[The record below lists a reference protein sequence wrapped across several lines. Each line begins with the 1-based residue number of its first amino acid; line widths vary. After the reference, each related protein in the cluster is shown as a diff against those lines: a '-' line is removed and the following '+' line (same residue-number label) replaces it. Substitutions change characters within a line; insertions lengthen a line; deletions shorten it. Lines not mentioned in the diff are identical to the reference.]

1 MIGAGRD
8 YLCLAELH
16 EQGRN
21 MDMDKGPASAWA
33 LCGRNTVVFPGL
45 SSETALC
52 WAGNEGQEELW
63 QFVSPAPVDDVVTM
77 TPPRAA

>member
-1 MIGAGRD
+1 MIGEGRD

-33 LCGRNTVVFPGL
+33 LCRRNTVVFPGL
-45 SSETALC
+45 SSETGRAMKDKKSCGSLC
-52 WAGNEGQEELW
+52 HQRL
-63 QFVSPAPVDDVVTM
+63 SM
-77 TPPRAA
+77 TW